1 VRLSNEDAG
10 DFARGT
16 FSELMRLQADFQTR
30 LADETLRY
38 LRAVQAAFL
47 PRPPGTVTQPTVG
60 MTLAATASPG
70 TQAQFALEI
79 ENRQRVHTQ
88 VTPALTP
95 LVADSGAT
103 WFPAAQVEPV
113 SALLAHNDVVE
124 FGFSLPVP
132 VELASGTY
140 RGSLLLQ
147 GFRDNG
153 VAIVVEI
160 NEDDSST
167 ADGPAPKDV
176 EEGAD
181 NLLAEDVDTAEA
193 EQ

>member
-1 VRLSNEDAG
+1 LRLSNEDAG
-10 DFARGT
+10 DFAGGT

-47 PRPPGTVTQPTVG
+47 PRPPGTVTQPTIG
-60 MTLAATASPG
+60 MILAATASPG
-70 TQAQFALEI
+70 SQAQFALEI

-95 LVADSGAT
+95 LVADNGAT

-124 FGFSLPVP
+124 FRFILPVP
-132 VELASGTY
+132 IELAPGTY
-140 RGSLLLQ
+140 RGTLLLQ

-160 NEDDSST
+160 NEEDTST
-167 ADGPAPKDV
+167 ANGPAPTDV
-176 EEGAD
+176 EEDAD
-181 NLLAEDVDTAEA
+181 NLAAANVDDAEEL
-193 EQ
+193 Q